1 MTPAALMG
9 ILLGIAIV
17 ITVFA
22 VIVASSYAD
31 GHSLIQKALHAERQ
45 AKTRFQDRNTTAS
58 TIIADTILEI
68 VREEGTYI
76 NKDHVQSR
84 LMDAMIG
91 LGYYPT
97 DKLQS
102 KTTDASDSQP
112 SDS

>member
-9 ILLGIAIV
+9 ILLGIATV
-17 ITVFA
+17 ITFFA

-31 GHSLIQKALHAERQ
+31 DHSLMQKALHAERQ
-45 AKTRFQDRNTTAS
+45 ATTRLQNRNTTAS
-58 TIIADTILEI
+58 TILADTILDI

-84 LMDAMIG
+84 LRDAMIG

-97 DKLQS
+97 DKFQP
-102 KTTDASDSQP
+102 TDSTEHRGA
-112 SDS
+112 